1 MATAFTSLSLSS
13 VCRRSGA
20 PLFPLRGDMSR
31 WSWRFSR
38 PPVFHRHCAGG
49 FDVDASRNEFGFY
62 RGIRERN
69 TNCVQARAVVHGYVA
84 QLHGVAGSLDGK
96 RVRVGGYVRTTTV
109 TGSADN
115 VTCSASRGRR
125 VKFFGAP

>member
-1 MATAFTSLSLSS
+1 MT
-13 VCRRSGA
+13 
-20 PLFPLRGDMSR
+20 
-31 WSWRFSR
+31 R
-38 PPVFHRHCAGG
+38 PHVPVVLAVLASAGVPASAVASTRYRHCAGG

-69 TNCVQARAVVHGYVA
+69 TNCVQPRAVVHGYVA

-96 RVRVGGYVRTTTV
+96 RVRVGGYVCTTAV
-109 TGSADN
+109 TGRADN